1 MLERQKVGTHR
12 VPGDR
17 ILALHSF
24 DEMAFG
30 VIVRTDD
37 VVVRKFVFEAV
48 RCHGNA
54 RR

>member
-12 VPGDR
+12 VPGDQ